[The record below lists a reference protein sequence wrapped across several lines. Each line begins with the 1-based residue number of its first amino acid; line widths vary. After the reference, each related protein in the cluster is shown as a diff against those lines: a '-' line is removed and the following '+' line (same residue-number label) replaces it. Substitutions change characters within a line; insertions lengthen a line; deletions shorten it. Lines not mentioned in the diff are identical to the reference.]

1 MTHDTPSD
9 AREHRQEQDVTRRD
23 REVVA
28 QLESALASATVRRE
42 RRTAPDERG

>member
-9 AREHRQEQDVTRRD
+9 AREHRQDPVDRD
-23 REVVA
+23 RAIVA

-42 RRTAPDERG
+42 RRTAPNERG

>member
-9 AREHRQEQDVTRRD
+9 AREHRQGQDVTRRD
-23 REVVA
+23 RGTTEL
-28 QLESALASATVRRE
+28 LESALASATVRRE